1 MNVSI
6 ISAGGVGEREVGGT
20 VLAAGV
26 GGAAALRARTRG
38 TAAKRPRTH
47 EKHAKRTVWLVCG
60 GRSLAHAQMLINIRY
75 LMQAYRLPAHAT
87 CRPSDVSF

>member
-47 EKHAKRTVWLVCG
+47 EKHQAREANC
-60 GRSLAHAQMLINIRY
+60 LAGLWWPVPRACANADQYPLLDAGLSTTSSCN
-75 LMQAYRLPAHAT
+75 L
-87 CRPSDVSF
+87 

>member
-38 TAAKRPRTH
+38 TAAKRPRTLTR
-47 EKHAKRTVWLVCG
+47 EAREANC
-60 GRSLAHAQMLINIRY
+60 LAGLWWPVPRACANADQYPLLDAGLSTTSSECN
-75 LMQAYRLPAHAT
+75 L
-87 CRPSDVSF
+87 